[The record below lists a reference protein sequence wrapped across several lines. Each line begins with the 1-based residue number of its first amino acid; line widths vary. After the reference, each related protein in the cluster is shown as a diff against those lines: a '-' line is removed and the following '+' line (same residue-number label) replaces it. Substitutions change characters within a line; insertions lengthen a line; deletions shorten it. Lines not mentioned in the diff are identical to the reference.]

1 MTVSSEQKTVSGRN
15 RRSEPIVRRINVC
28 LLLTVLLFT
37 VSSAEAQQPKKI
49 YRIGYL
55 SGIDPASES
64 ARSEPIRQALRELGY
79 LAI

>member
-1 MTVSSEQKTVSGRN
+1 MKRAAV
-15 RRSEPIVRRINVC
+15 RSILVAA
-28 LLLTVLLFT
+28 VLLA
-37 VSSAEAQQPKKI
+37 VAVIAEAQQAKKI

-55 SGIDPASES
+55 SGIDPATES